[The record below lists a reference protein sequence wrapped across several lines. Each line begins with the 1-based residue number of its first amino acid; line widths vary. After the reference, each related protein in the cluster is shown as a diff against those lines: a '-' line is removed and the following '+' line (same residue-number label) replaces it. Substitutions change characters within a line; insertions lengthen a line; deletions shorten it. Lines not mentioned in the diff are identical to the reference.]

1 MAHPHAQLIVDLASA
16 NRCVE
21 IWYRKGATSEPIH
34 PRTIEPYT
42 WVEGKQDLMIRA
54 YQVEPEPGWRF
65 FMVHKIEA
73 ARDAGSRFKPRR
85 AVNLPTGI
93 ISESYTP
100 TPNWTEGRRQ
110 YRDLVGDAMADGKL
124 DAAERVELA
133 RLRLAYELTADDT
146 RYVHASIYHRC
157 LGAIIDDGWI
167 TDDEQEQIRYLHRV
181 MTALG
186 WAVGD

>member
-1 MAHPHAQLIVDLASA
+1 MSNQHVRLLVNLARD
-16 NRCVE
+16 NRCAD
-21 IWYRKGATSEPIH
+21 IWYRKGATREPLH

-65 FMVHKIEA
+65 FMCHKIEE
-73 ARDAGSRFKPRR
+73 ARDAGSAFKPRR
-85 AVNLPTGI
+85 AVHLPDGV
-93 ISESYTP
+93 ISESYKP
-100 TPNWTEGRRQ
+100 TPNWTEGRKA
-110 YRDLVGDAMADGKL
+110 YRDLVGDALADGKI
-124 DAAERVELA
+124 DAAEREEIGRV
-133 RLRLAYELTADDT
+133 RRVYNLTPDDV
-146 RYVHASIYHRC
+146 RYVHAALYHRC

-167 TDDEQEQIRYLHRV
+167 TDDEQEQIRYLHRT

>member
-1 MAHPHAQLIVDLASA
+1 MPNPHAQLIVDLASA

-73 ARDAGSRFKPRR
+73 ARDAGSAFKPRR
-85 AVNLPTGI
+85 AVHLPTGI
-93 ISESYTP
+93 ISESYIP
-100 TPNWTEGRRQ
+100 TPNWTEGRRL

-124 DAAERVELA
+124 DAAERAEIA
-133 RLRLAYELTADDT
+133 RVHRAYELTAADT

-167 TDDEQEQIRYLHRV
+167 TDDEQDQIRYLHRV